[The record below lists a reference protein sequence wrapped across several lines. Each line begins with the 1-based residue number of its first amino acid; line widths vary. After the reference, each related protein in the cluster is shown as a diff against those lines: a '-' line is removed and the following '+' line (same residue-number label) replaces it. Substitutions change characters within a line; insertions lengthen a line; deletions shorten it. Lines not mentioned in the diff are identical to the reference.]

1 MLITQSNNRLEK
13 GDFRQ
18 MMFRC
23 ILKVIME
30 TQYISFWS
38 DFSKTLQ
45 RISGFFWKNLIWTW
59 LAWLFFSMCKHSVH
73 CVNQTIYW
81 FSLVY
86 CNCRH
91 YEKDSVWILQIFLI
105 YDKMHIIIWY
115 ELILLEHIIKAEQN
129 CLHYRRCITSFST
142 GAHSTTHRLY
152 IILCQLLWGLHG
164 FILCLFYWFYLF
176 F

>member
-45 RISGFFWKNLIWTW
+45 RISVFFLEELDLNLIGMVV
-59 LAWLFFSMCKHSVH
+59 FFYV
-73 CVNQTIYW
+73 
-81 FSLVY
+81 
-86 CNCRH
+86 
-91 YEKDSVWILQIFLI
+91 
-105 YDKMHIIIWY
+105 
-115 ELILLEHIIKAEQN
+115 
-129 CLHYRRCITSFST
+129 
-142 GAHSTTHRLY
+142 
-152 IILCQLLWGLHG
+152 
-164 FILCLFYWFYLF
+164 
-176 F
+176 